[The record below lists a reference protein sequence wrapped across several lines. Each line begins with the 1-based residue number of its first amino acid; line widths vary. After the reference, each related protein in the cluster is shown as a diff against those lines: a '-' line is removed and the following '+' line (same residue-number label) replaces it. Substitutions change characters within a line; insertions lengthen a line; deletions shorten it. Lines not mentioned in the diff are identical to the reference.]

1 MQKLALFFPFAAG
14 ALLISAGA
22 AFCQDAQPDRV
33 TVPFS
38 DPARPKS
45 LHASLINGGIT
56 VRGYDGK
63 DAIVE
68 ARPQGDS
75 GRRSRRP
82 ERSDGLRR
90 IDIGGSGLSVEES
103 DNVVTVGT
111 RAINENIELNIQVP
125 FNTSLK
131 LHAVNGGDIVVDHVT
146 GDIEINN
153 TNGSA
158 TGTHI
163 SGAAVV
169 HALNG
174 KVLVSLDKVT
184 PDKPMS
190 FSSLN
195 GDIDVTMPADVKA
208 RVKMKTDN
216 GAVYSDF
223 EIAVDSSARQPVV
236 QDNRSGK
243 GRYRVQFDRSMYGVI
258 NGGGPEVQ
266 FTTFNGNIYLRKA
279 H

>member
-1 MQKLALFFPFAAG
+1 MQKLG
-14 ALLISAGA
+14 LIFLITAGA
-22 AFCQDAQPDRV
+22 ALCQEAQPDRV

-45 LHASLINGGIT
+45 LTASLINGGIT

-75 GRRSRRP
+75 GRRARRP

-103 DNVVTVGT
+103 DNVITVGT
-111 RAINENIELNIQVP
+111 RAINDNVQLNIQVP

-131 LHAVNGGDIVVDHVT
+131 LHAVNGGDIVVDHII
-146 GDIEINN
+146 GDVEIDN
-153 TNGSA
+153 TNGNA
-158 TGTHI
+158 TATHV
-163 SGAAVV
+163 SGAAVI

-184 PDKPMS
+184 ADKPMS

-195 GDIDVTMPADVKA
+195 GDIDVTLPADVKA
-208 RVKMKTDN
+208 RVRLKTDN

-223 EIAVDSSARQPVV
+223 DVAVDSSARQPIV
-236 QDNRSGK
+236 QESRSGK
-243 GRYRVQFDRSMYGVI
+243 GRYRVQFDRSINALI

-266 FTTFNGNIYLRKA
+266 FTTFNGNIYIRKLR
-279 H
+279 

>member
-1 MQKLALFFPFAAG
+1 MHKLALLFS
-14 ALLISAGA
+14 ISAA
-22 AFCQDAQPDRV
+22 LAFSQDAQPDRV

-56 VRGYDGK
+56 VKGYDGK

-68 ARPQGDS
+68 ARPQSDS
-75 GRRSRRP
+75 GRRARRAD
-82 ERSDGLRR
+82 RSDGLRR
-90 IDIGGSGLSVEES
+90 IDIGGSGLVVEES
-103 DNVVTVGT
+103 DNVITVGT
-111 RAINENIELNIQVP
+111 RAINDNIELSIQVP

-131 LHAVNGGDIVVDHVT
+131 LHAVNGGDILVDHIV
-146 GDIEINN
+146 GDVEINN
-153 TNGSA
+153 TNGNA
-158 TGTHI
+158 TATHI

-184 PDKPMS
+184 ADKPMS

-195 GDIDVTMPADVKA
+195 GDIDVTLPGDVKA
-208 RVKMKTDN
+208 RAKLKTDN

-223 EIAVDSSARQPVV
+223 EVAVDSASRQPVV
-236 QDNRSGK
+236 EQNKSGK
-243 GRYRVQFDRSMYGVI
+243 GRFRVQFDRALYALI
-258 NGGGPEVQ
+258 NGGGPEIQ

-279 H
+279 K

>member
-1 MQKLALFFPFAAG
+1 MRKLALLFYFA
-14 ALLISAGA
+14 AGA

-38 DPARPKS
+38 DPSRPKS

-56 VRGYDGK
+56 VKGYDGK

-75 GRRSRRP
+75 GRRNRRP
-82 ERSDGLRR
+82 ERSDGMRR
-90 IDIGGSGLSVEES
+90 IDMGGTGMVVEES
-103 DNVVTVGT
+103 DNVITVGT
-111 RAINENIELNIQVP
+111 RAINDNIELSIQVP

-131 LHAVNGGDIVVDHVT
+131 LHSVNGGDIVVDHII
-146 GDIEINN
+146 GDVEIDN
-153 TNGSA
+153 TNGNA
-158 TGTHI
+158 TATHI

-184 PDKPMS
+184 AAKPMS

-195 GDIDVTMPADVKA
+195 GDIDVTLPADVKA
-208 RVKMKTDN
+208 RVKLKTDN

-223 EIAVDSSARQPVV
+223 EVAVDSSSRQPAV
-236 QDNRSGK
+236 QENRNGQGK
-243 GRYRVQFDRSMYGVI
+243 YRVQFDRGMYALI
-258 NGGGPEVQ
+258 NGGGPEIQ

-279 H
+279 K

>member
-1 MQKLALFFPFAAG
+1 MKTFGLIFLLAGVAVFG
-14 ALLISAGA
+14 
-22 AFCQDAQPDRV
+22 QDAQPDRA

-38 DPARPKS
+38 DPSRPKS

-56 VRGYDGK
+56 VKGYDGK

-75 GRRSRRP
+75 GRRGRRA
-82 ERSDGLRR
+82 ERSDGMRR
-90 IDIGGSGLSVEES
+90 IDIGGSGLVVEES
-103 DNVVTVGT
+103 DNVITVGT
-111 RAINENIELNIQVP
+111 RAINDSIELTIQVP

-131 LHAVNGGDIVVDHVT
+131 LHAVNGGDIVVDHII
-146 GDIEINN
+146 GDVEINN
-153 TNGSA
+153 TNGNA
-158 TGTHI
+158 TATHI

-184 PDKPMS
+184 ADKPMS

-195 GDIDVTMPADVKA
+195 GDIDVTLPADVKA
-208 RVKMKTDN
+208 RAKLKTDN

-223 EIAVDSSARQPVV
+223 EVAVDSSSRQPVV
-236 QDNRSGK
+236 QENKSGK
-243 GRYRVQFDRSMYGVI
+243 GRYRVQFDRAMYALI
-258 NGGGPEVQ
+258 NGGGPEIQ

-279 H
+279 K